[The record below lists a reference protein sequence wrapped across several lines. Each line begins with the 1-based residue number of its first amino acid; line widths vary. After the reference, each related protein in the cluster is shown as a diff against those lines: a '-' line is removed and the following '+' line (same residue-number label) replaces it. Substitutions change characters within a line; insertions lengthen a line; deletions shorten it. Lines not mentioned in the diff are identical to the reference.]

1 MGETDG
7 SAVVGNNVG
16 DLVGTETLSLDSA
29 ELETGLFSIDSDGLE
44 AALDVVEHAEE
55 LTGLVDADNIL
66 EADGE
71 LGVTS
76 DLVVD
81 LDVVGTLI
89 LDDLEDF
96 LAAQRVLESVLEEHG
111 HGDALTELV
120 GTGRGA
126 RSPGAR
132 QLVEHPVLG
141 RCKALKVLLGSASLV
156 GMVRL
161 GFYEHGCALHGRDV
175 VTHHFV

>member
-1 MGETDG
+1 VGETDG

-16 DLVGTETLSLDSA
+16 DLVGTKALSLDSA
-29 ELETGLFSIDSDGLE
+29 ELETGLFGIDSDGLE
-44 AALDVVEHAEE
+44 AALDVVEHTEE

-81 LDVVGTLI
+81 LDVVGTLV

-120 GTGRGA
+120 GTLGGTGCVDTTELVKGPVGGSPLA
-126 RSPGAR
+126 LQMFLRSSC
-132 QLVEHPVLG
+132 L
-141 RCKALKVLLGSASLV
+141 
-156 GMVRL
+156 
-161 GFYEHGCALHGRDV
+161 
-175 VTHHFV
+175 